1 MTTTSW
7 RQSIGLPQLVLIAL
21 CVVLMIAV
29 LAAGVGTAAPFAVYN
44 NDWTGTTDL
53 RNAALMDNNTS
64 VSIDSPAADRP
75 SPSAATTALVLG
87 IPENTTAVEST
98 AAEVLAN
105 GGTVA
110 ITDETPATTNTL
122 LETLGAT
129 AKVERGPIRDPRS
142 YYRQPVL
149 PVVTTTNAT
158 GDIAGTEVTL
168 NYAGTLAPG
177 EATVLA
183 TTSQF
188 AYIDEN
194 QNEQFDAAESLGTR
208 PVMTREP
215 VDNGT
220 IIVISDSSVFIN
232 AMYEREGN
240 RALTE
245 WLYTGTDSLL
255 LSGSAVQQLPQF
267 VTLLLW
273 IKSTPISQ
281 SILLMIGVG
290 TVLLVTRKRYRT
302 ALSSRLQQNPMND
315 VSTVVTDTAQ
325 SEATSRS
332 QYESGLMSHLRTEH
346 PEWDRQLRRR
356 LVTAVMTRR
365 GQSDEASESEAA
377 QNE

>member
-64 VSIDSPAADRP
+64 VSIDSPAADQP
-75 SPSAATTALVLG
+75 PPSAATTALVLG

-129 AKVERGPIRDPRS
+129 ARVERGPIRDPRS

-168 NYAGTLAPG
+168 NHAGTLAPG

-183 TTSQF
+183 ATSQF

-240 RALTE
+240 RALAE

-281 SILLMIGVG
+281 SILLTIGVG

-302 ALSSRLQQNPMND
+302 ALSSRLQQDPMND
-315 VSTVVTDTAQ
+315 ASTVVTDTAQ

-365 GQSDEASESEAA
+365 GQSDKVSESEEA